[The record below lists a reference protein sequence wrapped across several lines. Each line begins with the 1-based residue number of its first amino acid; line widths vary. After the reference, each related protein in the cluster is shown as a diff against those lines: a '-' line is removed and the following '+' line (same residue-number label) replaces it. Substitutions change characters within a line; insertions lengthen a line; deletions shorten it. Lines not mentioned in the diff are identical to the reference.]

1 MQEVRNDMAA
11 IKELLRA
18 ENDGTLS
25 FGDYELNEKKKLADF
40 EFKGNV
46 YKVKTYKE
54 ITKLECNEMFVYE
67 SVPGTAVTGFCEN
80 DKGMSFGVEG
90 VQDAQITLGVEED
103 TKYQVLLDGVNVG
116 DIETN
121 ISGKL
126 TFGVELTEGKAIDVK
141 VVRC

>member
-1 MQEVRNDMAA
+1 MAA

-25 FGDYELNEKKKLADF
+25 FGDFELNEKKKLADF
-40 EFKGNV
+40 EFEGNV

-67 SVPGTAVTGFCEN
+67 SVPGTAVTGFSET

-126 TFGVELTEGKAIDVK
+126 TFGVELSAGKAIDVK

>member
-1 MQEVRNDMAA
+1 
-11 IKELLRA
+11 
-18 ENDGTLS
+18 
-25 FGDYELNEKKKLADF
+25 
-40 EFKGNV
+40 
-46 YKVKTYKE
+46 
-54 ITKLECNEMFVYE
+54 
-67 SVPGTAVTGFCEN
+67 
-80 DKGMSFGVEG
+80 MSFGVEG

>member
-67 SVPGTAVTGFCEN
+67 SVPGTAVTGFCET

-126 TFGVELTEGKAIDVK
+126 TFGVELTVGKAIDVR

>member
-25 FGDYELNEKKKLADF
+25 FGDFELNEKKKLADF
-40 EFKGNV
+40 EFEGNV

-67 SVPGTAVTGFCEN
+67 SVPGTAVTGFSET

-126 TFGVELTEGKAIDVK
+126 TFGVELSAGKAIDVK

>member
-1 MQEVRNDMAA
+1 MAA